1 MRFLIHALL
10 LACGATSVWAQE
22 KGWESKWEQVLAAA
36 KREGK
41 VVVHGNPDPHVR
53 RDLPAKFAARF
64 GITVEYIGGRSAEAA
79 PKIRNERSAGLYTT
93 DAFISSIDAMATIF
107 YEERWLDP
115 IKPIL
120 LLPEVLDGSK
130 WKKGRVWFVD
140 PEGVYVPRML
150 NYLNRIFF
158 LHTHHARLEEFKSIK
173 ELLNPKWKGKIAID
187 DPVGFA
193 SGVSTAAHFYEF
205 GEEFVK
211 RLYID
216 QKPVFSRD
224 RRQLTDWLARGTYPI
239 VFGARESEVEKL
251 RQEGFPL
258 VSVYGLPDAGG
269 RLSAGFGSVG
279 LVNKA
284 PHPNAARV
292 FINWLLS
299 KEGIET
305 YSRAYV
311 AATTRNDVDES
322 FLDPETIPRPG
333 VKYSDSA
340 DWEYST
346 TGKEKIKV
354 RIKELLGR

>member
-1 MRFLIHALL
+1 
-10 LACGATSVWAQE
+10 
-22 KGWESKWEQVLAAA
+22 
-36 KREGK
+36 
-41 VVVHGNPDPHVR
+41 
-53 RDLPAKFAARF
+53 
-64 GITVEYIGGRSAEAA
+64 
-79 PKIRNERSAGLYTT
+79 
-93 DAFISSIDAMATIF
+93 
-107 YEERWLDP
+107 
-115 IKPIL
+115 
-120 LLPEVLDGSK
+120 
-130 WKKGRVWFVD
+130 
-140 PEGVYVPRML
+140 
-150 NYLNRIFF
+150 
-158 LHTHHARLEEFKSIK
+158 
-173 ELLNPKWKGKIAID
+173 
-187 DPVGFA
+187 
-193 SGVSTAAHFYEF
+193 
-205 GEEFVK
+205 VK

-216 QKPVFSRD
+216 QKPAFSRD

-305 YSRAYV
+305 YSRAYA